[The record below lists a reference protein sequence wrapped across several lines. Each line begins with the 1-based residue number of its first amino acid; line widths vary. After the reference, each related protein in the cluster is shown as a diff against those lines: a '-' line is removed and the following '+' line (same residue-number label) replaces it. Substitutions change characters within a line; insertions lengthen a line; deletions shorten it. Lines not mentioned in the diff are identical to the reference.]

1 MNQYIP
7 HLFLEIKN
15 DKFIFLVTSYNE
27 DLNLKILHQESINST
42 GIKDGEIYNLN
53 DAAELIQNVVEKIEK
68 KINYVFK
75 EVVLIYLQDNLSC
88 INISGFKKLKGTQLL
103 EEDIFFILNNLK
115 KIVLDNNTGKKLIH
129 LFNSKYILD
138 KREVDNMPIGLHG
151 DNYMHQLS
159 FFLMPSNDIKNLK
172 LILKKSS
179 LHIKKIFLR
188 SFIEGVS
195 KIKKL
200 NFDLNLVQ
208 KKSFLNIQFEDKK
221 SYVSYFYN
229 GSYVLSQDFDFGT
242 DIILSDVSKVCS
254 LTMDTVKEI
263 ISEADFSKINKN
275 EENIF
280 LEKKFFKNDLFRKIS
295 ISHINEIINARVS
308 EIISLVYEDNTE
320 LQFLKSKKNPI
331 YLNFKNKSIMNSL
344 KKNFLTNFPTENKL
358 YFENCEEEEIYN
370 SCKISAELTIKGWE
384 KEVIPVIKSKSSVI
398 SRLFSRFFG

>member
-1 MNQYIP
+1 
-7 HLFLEIKN
+7 
-15 DKFIFLVTSYNE
+15 
-27 DLNLKILHQESINST
+27 
-42 GIKDGEIYNLN
+42 
-53 DAAELIQNVVEKIEK
+53 
-68 KINYVFK
+68 
-75 EVVLIYLQDNLSC
+75 
-88 INISGFKKLKGTQLL
+88 
-103 EEDIFFILNNLK
+103 
-115 KIVLDNNTGKKLIH
+115 
-129 LFNSKYILD
+129 
-138 KREVDNMPIGLHG
+138 
-151 DNYMHQLS
+151 
-159 FFLMPSNDIKNLK
+159 
-172 LILKKSS
+172 
-179 LHIKKIFLR
+179 
-188 SFIEGVS
+188 
-195 KIKKL
+195 
-200 NFDLNLVQ
+200 
-208 KKSFLNIQFEDKK
+208 
-221 SYVSYFYN
+221 
-229 GSYVLSQDFDFGT
+229 
-242 DIILSDVSKVCS
+242 
-254 LTMDTVKEI
+254 MDTVKEI